1 MIGIT
6 TCNDTCIQFGNAEL
20 EKSDTEVLKLYS
32 GLDLTGVN
40 AISF

>member
-32 GLDLTGVN
+32 GSDLAGTN
-40 AISF
+40 AILS